1 MNKEYLK
8 DFYDKNRNR
17 MLDSDINIKDLED
30 FESYLIDIIK
40 SNIQFDFNLDIDMKK
55 LFENNNAPS
64 INIGVNNNRTLR
76 LEQTE
81 SDKARG
87 GVALLGIDEHGNVD
101 RRDLIEEG
109 DFVMLMNYYY
119 FVKDH
124 DIKDDFINRDGIN
137 SWGQFSY
144 SKNDLDR

>member
-8 DFYDKNRNR
+8 KFYEE
-17 MLDSDINIKDLED
+17 NIDEFIDREVEVNSLEE
-30 FESYLIDIIK
+30 FEDYLITNIT
-40 SNIQFDFNLDIDMKK
+40 SNLQYDFNLDIDIDK
-55 LFENNNAPS
+55 LFNNTPS

-81 SDKARG
+81 SDIARG
-87 GVALLGIDEHGNVD
+87 GIALLGINEYGDVD

-109 DFVMLMNYYY
+109 DFVMLMNYYH

-137 SWGQFSY
+137 KLSDFSY
-144 SKNDLDR
+144 SQNDLDR